1 MATSIIDGTV
11 EEATFKRAF
20 SKMQVWGPLVFR
32 LRDGS
37 TRTLDKVIIES
48 SLAPWITPGNSG
60 RFYCYAAIDHRG
72 IHGVR
77 TDGGEAHYAFAR
89 NNEIASIA
97 AAAVGV
103 LLLVMYLAFMDK
115 ISGWGLI
122 CLIIGVPGYFLY
134 RQTRLDAEKQFD
146 ADSGFVPAPP
156 AAPAQ

>member
-1 MATSIIDGTV
+1 MSTSIIDGTV

-37 TRTLDKVIIES
+37 TKTLDKVIIQS
-48 SLAPWITPGNSG
+48 SLAPYITPGNRG

-72 IHGVR
+72 IHGIR
-77 TDGGEAHYAFAR
+77 NDRGEAVYAFAR
-89 NNEIASIA
+89 NNEIASIIS
-97 AAAVGV
+97 AAVGA
-103 LLLVMYLAFMDK
+103 LLIVMYLALMDK
-115 ISGWGLI
+115 INGWGII

-146 ADSGFVPAPP
+146 ADSNHVPPP
-156 AAPAQ
+156 AAVPAE